1 MLVNIVILFDG
12 FLSKLR
18 PTSDTP
24 SGIIERNSEKAGEDR
39 RVMQTHHATEKE
51 RLLRHIQNSTNVACT
66 GGDNIDGSGAQRTE
80 NR

>member
-12 FLSKLR
+12 FLFDLQ
-18 PTSDTP
+18 PESDTP
-24 SGIIERNSEKAGEDR
+24 NGIIERNSEKTGRNR

-66 GGDNIDGSGAQRTE
+66 GGDNIDGSGAQRAE